1 MKVTFLTALA
11 QGAVLLV
18 ISPFVPHMVRIS
30 ANAASMLRIMLLVNS
45 VYQIGIM
52 INTLLIASIFRCGG
66 DSRYGMVLDIL
77 CMWFVAVPLG
87 LISAFI
93 LKLPPLIVYLFIIM
107 RRRLVT
113 SVMRGMRLFLGWVL
127 IACIFSS

>member
-66 DSRYGMVLDIL
+66 
-77 CMWFVAVPLG
+77 
-87 LISAFI
+87 
-93 LKLPPLIVYLFIIM
+93 
-107 RRRLVT
+107 
-113 SVMRGMRLFLGWVL
+113 
-127 IACIFSS
+127 FSCARMNS